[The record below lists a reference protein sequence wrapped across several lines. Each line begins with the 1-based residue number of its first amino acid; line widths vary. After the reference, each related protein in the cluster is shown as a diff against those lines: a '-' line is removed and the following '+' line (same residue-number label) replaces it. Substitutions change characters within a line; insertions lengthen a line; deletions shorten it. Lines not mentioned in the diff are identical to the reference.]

1 MTRTAQILIIDD
13 EPRMCD
19 SLEALLQAENYT
31 IAAAQSGQQALNLI
45 GGIRFDLILMDY
57 VLPDIPGSQ
66 LLHDIRERS
75 PGSALIVMTG
85 YASVDK
91 AVDAL
96 RSGAHDFLQKPFDYG
111 ELKEKIS
118 AAIRSNANKSRR
130 RTAFA
135 EFTDDFDKPKLVD
148 GGLSELSNDSPQE
161 PNLGGLVQK
170 AYAVPPHL
178 PVIKV
183 KEFLQ
188 AGNPIYSV
196 IVVENKKPI
205 GLVMNIHL
213 DRMLSHRFGFSLY
226 RDKPIR
232 KLMDSAPLIIEGE
245 ESIEEAANL
254 AMSRNPEKLYDHI
267 IVTRNE
273 TLIGTVSVRNI
284 LQTLSS
290 LLKARASKLEQAYC
304 NLQDAHDRIKAL
316 SGMLPICSHCKKI
329 RDDSGYWKQL
339 EEYISEHSQAEFSH
353 GICPECVKK
362 HYPDYDPNLK

>member
-1 MTRTAQILIIDD
+1 MTSTTQILIIDD

-19 SLEALLQAENYT
+19 SLRALLKPENYG
-31 IAAAQSGQQALNLI
+31 IATAHSGNQALNLI
-45 GGIRFDLILMDY
+45 GQIHFDLILMDY
-57 VLPDIPGSQ
+57 VLPDVPGSK
-66 LLHDIRERS
+66 LMNHIRERA
-75 PGSALIVMTG
+75 PDSALIVMTG
-85 YASVDK
+85 EASLDK
-91 AVDAL
+91 AVNAL
-96 RSGAHDFLQKPFDYG
+96 RYGAYDFIQKPFDYG

-118 AAIRSNANKSRR
+118 SAILSNTNKSRR
-130 RTAFA
+130 RSTFVK
-135 EFTDDFDKPKLVD
+135 FIDDFDKPKLVD
-148 GGLSELSNDSPQE
+148 GGLRELSNNSPQE
-161 PNLGGLVQK
+161 TNLGDLVQK

-226 RDKPIR
+226 RDKPIN
-232 KLMDSAPLIIEGE
+232 KLMDPEPLIIDAER
-245 ESIEEAANL
+245 SIEEASNL
-254 AMSRNPEKLYDHI
+254 AMARNTDKLYDHI
-267 IVTRNE
+267 IVTRNGA
-273 TLIGTVSVRNI
+273 LIGTVSVRKI
-284 LQTLSS
+284 LQTLSG
-290 LLKARASKLEQAYC
+290 LMRKRAIKLERAYK
-304 NLQDAHDRIKAL
+304 NLQEAHDRIKTL
-316 SGMLPICSHCKKI
+316 SGMLPTCSHCKKI
-329 RDDSGYWKQL
+329 RDDSGYWNQL

>member
-1 MTRTAQILIIDD
+1 
-13 EPRMCD
+13 MCD
-19 SLEALLQAENYT
+19 SLEALLQPEPYT
-31 IAAAQSGQQALNLI
+31 TAKAQSGHQALNLI
-45 GGIRFDLILMDY
+45 SGIRFDLILMDY

-75 PGSALIVMTG
+75 PESALIVMTG

-96 RSGAHDFLQKPFDYG
+96 RGGSHDFLQKPFDYV

-118 AAIRSNANKSRR
+118 SAIRSTTNKLRR
-130 RTAFA
+130 RKAFS
-135 EFTDDFDKPKLVD
+135 EFTDDFDKPILVG
-148 GGLSELSNDSPQE
+148 GGLSGLSNNSPPE
-161 PNLGGLVQK
+161 PNLVGLVQK

-232 KLMDSAPLIIEGE
+232 QLMDSEPVIIEGKQ
-245 ESIEEAANL
+245 SIEEAANL
-254 AMSRNPEKLYDHI
+254 AMSRNVERLYDHL
-267 IVTRNE
+267 IVTTNG
-273 TLIGTVSVRNI
+273 TLIGTVSVRRI
-284 LQTLSS
+284 LQTLSR
-290 LLKARASKLEQAYC
+290 LMKNRTVKLERAYR
-304 NLQDAHDRIKAL
+304 NLQDAHYRIKTL

-329 RDDSGYWKQL
+329 RDDRGYWNQL

-362 HYPDYDPNLK
+362 HYPDYDPTLK